1 MTLHSGTLSRGRPP
15 FWRRQQFWR
24 VTLPIVAVAAA
35 ALAGVLVYN
44 AFYGSNGLPN
54 AKNGWGVTYPVAK
67 EPATVKLDASIKP
80 MMLRF
85 IQTAVAR
92 KNLDVAYDLSGPQ
105 IRQGMTRKQFEA
117 GAIAVVPFKIT
128 DKTKITVKVLKSYA
142 TSAQLQYFLVTP
154 GSTDNK
160 NSPHT
165 YFADLIKSHGRWYV
179 NSWVPRW
186 TPPIPTQ
193 PGR

>member
-1 MTLHSGTLSRGRPP
+1 MTLQTGTLSTGRPP

-24 VTLPIVAVAAA
+24 VTLPIVALAAA
-35 ALAGVLVYN
+35 ALSGVLVYN

-54 AKNGWGVTYPVAK
+54 AKNGWGVTYPTAK
-67 EPATVKLDASIKP
+67 APTTVKLDSSVRP
-80 MMLRF
+80 MLLRF
-85 IQTAVAR
+85 INTAVAR
-92 KNLDVAYDLSGPQ
+92 KNLSAAYDMSGPE

-117 GAIAVVPFKIT
+117 GAIADVPFKIT
-128 DKTKITVKVLKSYA
+128 DKTKITMKITKSYA
-142 TSAQLQYFLVTP
+142 TSAQIQAFIVTP

-165 YFADLIKSHGRWYV
+165 FFADLIKQKGRWYV